1 MAMNFNPMDNQDGIL
16 MYCAQSEE
24 GLGDFVALV
33 VKDERVEF
41 RYDIGSGLAII
52 RSNHVLQP
60 GVWTHVSVNRDFK
73 EGNLTINGE
82 PTIGGK
88 SPGTA
93 RTMTLNTLLYIG
105 GVDRRR
111 ITVNRN
117 AGVSRTFRGCIS
129 DVSSYELIQRL
140 SIGLFKLKNI
150 VCHVL
155 LARSV
160 FNECGYT
167 EVSLG
172 FSKHRRL

>member
-1 MAMNFNPMDNQDGIL
+1 MNFNPLDTQDGIL

-60 GVWTHVSVNRDFK
+60 GVWTHVSINRDFK

-82 PTIGGK
+82 PTVGGK

-111 ITVNRN
+111 IIVNRN
-117 AGVSRTFRGCIS
+117 AGVDRTFRGCIS
-129 DVSSYELIQRL
+129 DVSSSQ
-140 SIGLFKLKNI
+140 
-150 VCHVL
+150 
-155 LARSV
+155 
-160 FNECGYT
+160 T
-167 EVSLG
+167 
-172 FSKHRRL
+172 FSEDS